1 MEVGYIP
8 IQTPKIHIKLLLNQL
23 EKRETTMANKRQR
36 KKRMKKLAQMKQ
48 QLQKRI
54 EEAPIV
60 PMTFREIEDMRVKEQ
75 TDLHNAKE
83 NEKLERTA
91 LYQRQ
96 LDAMYSGT
104 VTPLNTYIN
113 PNASILHQC
122 SKCHKEWFARP
133 MWLLTKEN
141 QKHVCGVDPYRMG
154 NEKKSVRI
162 VTDKDI
168 EKMCKLAEQ
177 GMSVSKIAVEIGVS
191 RPTIVKYLKK
201 AEEGK
206 VLI

>member
-1 MEVGYIP
+1 
-8 IQTPKIHIKLLLNQL
+8 
-23 EKRETTMANKRQR
+23 MANKRQR
-36 KKRMKKLAQMKQ
+36 KKRLKKLAQMKVVKQ
-48 QLQKRI
+48 TT
-54 EEAPIV
+54 IV
-60 PMTFREIEDMRVKEQ
+60 PLTFREIEDMRVKEQ

-83 NEKLERTA
+83 NEKLRRTA
-91 LYQRQ
+91 SYQRQ

-141 QKHVCGVDPYRMG
+141 QKHVCGVDPYRMS

-201 AEEGK
+201 AEESK

>member
-1 MEVGYIP
+1 
-8 IQTPKIHIKLLLNQL
+8 
-23 EKRETTMANKRQR
+23 MANSKAKQR
-36 KKRMKKLAQMKQ
+36 KKRMKKQMKR

-54 EEAPIV
+54 KEAPIV

-96 LDAMYSGT
+96 LDAMYNGT

-133 MWLLTKEN
+133 IWLLTRGN
-141 QKHVCGVDPYRMG
+141 QKHICGVDPYRMS
-154 NEKKSVRI
+154 NVKKSVRI
-162 VTDKDI
+162 VTDENI

-191 RPTIVKYLKK
+191 RPTVVKYLKK